1 MEKVLIKKEIDNCS
15 ECDNCIITNVPTYD
29 SWERPEK
36 WACGIVTDNGKHKI
50 ITGYHEWSDKTPVP
64 DWCPIIIK

>member
-36 WACGIVTDNGKHKI
+36 WACGIVTDNGN
-50 ITGYHEWSDKTPVP
+50 
-64 DWCPIIIK
+64 IK